1 MKINFTG
8 WIEVSDDLDDRGSVD
23 IELAGR
29 ISDEIDKYDHDL
41 YEEPGELFAPLNLT
55 WEVAT

>member
-1 MKINFTG
+1 M
-8 WIEVSDDLDDRGSVD
+8 SDDLDDRGSVD